1 MTFAS
6 VVKDMFGHL
15 AKCLLMKFWL
25 MLGAFTG
32 IWSQQGLLE
41 IRWIPRVKLGSESF
55 FLYTP
60 TSPSRTRPKTGL
72 SVIGDEP
79 CRLNGT
85 TQALGEPVEVNHLRR
100 TIHRVPRGSH
110 PPDRPGGLTLP
121 LRPSASHHRQRI
133 PARQLSEDYLVPDN
147 LGQHPGPGLVTP
159 YLNRRG
165 AHSKHMP
172 QASMLYWVAKSSRA
186 SLMPSRGP
194 LGTAFPTYLLM
205 I

>member
-1 MTFAS
+1 MIVQIDDT
-6 VVKDMFGHL
+6 
-15 AKCLLMKFWL
+15 
-25 MLGAFTG
+25 
-32 IWSQQGLLE
+32 E
-41 IRWIPRVKLGSESF
+41 ISF
-55 FLYTP
+55 FYLHQP
-60 TSPSRTRPKTGL
+60 HRPAQRPKTGL

-79 CRLNGT
+79 CKLNGT

-159 YLNRRG
+159 TYTGVGPISSTCRRPACYTG
-165 AHSKHMP
+165 WRSPAGR
-172 QASMLYWVAKSSRA
+172 V
-186 SLMPSRGP
+186 
-194 LGTAFPTYLLM
+194 
-205 I
+205 

>member
-1 MTFAS
+1 MQ
-6 VVKDMFGHL
+6 
-15 AKCLLMKFWL
+15 LLPVPL
-25 MLGAFTG
+25 
-32 IWSQQGLLE
+32 
-41 IRWIPRVKLGSESF
+41 F
-55 FLYTP
+55 FYIHQP
-60 TSPSRTRPKTGL
+60 HRPAQRLKTGL

-186 SLMPSRGP
+186 SLMPSRFSCGSAARSGK
-194 LGTAFPTYLLM
+194 LFTNCSFATRLYLFA
-205 I
+205 

>member
-1 MTFAS
+1 M
-6 VVKDMFGHL
+6 
-15 AKCLLMKFWL
+15 
-25 MLGAFTG
+25 
-32 IWSQQGLLE
+32 
-41 IRWIPRVKLGSESF
+41 F
-55 FLYTP
+55 FLHQP
-60 TSPSRTRPKTGL
+60 HRPAQRPKTGL
-72 SVIGDEP
+72 GVIGDEP

-133 PARQLSEDYLVPDN
+133 PVRQLSEDYLVPDN

-186 SLMPSRGP
+186 SLMPSRGMRAEVFSSWQCFRST
-194 LGTAFPTYLLM
+194 LGREAWLYYHCP
-205 I
+205 